1 MMNDYVIVFTE
12 STYEGNENMLL
23 PQKPAVVHDRRVPRV
38 GEVLIL
44 LFHLLKLLV

>member
-1 MMNDYVIVFTE
+1 MNDYVIVFTE
-12 STYEGNENMLL
+12 STADGNEHMVL
-23 PQKPAVVHDRRVPRV
+23 KPPPKTRPPRVPRV